1 MPASRET
8 GEKIFQTALQLF
20 RTEGFEK
27 ATMRDIAQS
36 AKVATGAAYY
46 YYVSKDAIVMDFYRR
61 ASEEMQPEIEQALAG
76 LARFEDRLRALITV
90 KFAHFAPNR
99 SILRALLRNG
109 ADPAH
114 PLSPFSAETKKIR
127 EADIAWFG
135 RILTDGGI
143 RIPGDLAP
151 VLPGILWFFQMGVI
165 FFWVIDDSPE
175 QKRTSQLLEVA
186 ASVVTRL
193 LRVSSLPLLRP
204 VRKTVLRIVEIVTET
219 A

>member
-8 GEKIFQTALQLF
+8 GEKIFQAALELF

-76 LARFEDRLRALITV
+76 LTRFEDRLRALIAV
-90 KFAHFAPNR
+90 KLVHFAPNR
-99 SILRALLRNG
+99 GILRALLRNG

-114 PLSPFSAETKKIR
+114 PLSPFSPQTKEIR

-135 RILTDGGI
+135 QILTDGGI

-165 FFWVIDDSPE
+165 FFWVIDDSAE
-175 QKRTSQLLEVA
+175 QKRTSQLLEVS

-204 VRKTVLRIVEIVTET
+204 VRKTVLRIVAIVTEEV
-219 A
+219 